1 MKRFLVTCVLA
12 LVAVWMPAGTGEAY
26 DYYLGSYD
34 NGQVAYLVTDSV
46 RWSNYEDGGDIYRC
60 RVKAVDPDSDRYDV
74 VYYDVIYYQVLTV
87 MKNGQGCYNL
97 RTQQQFFESH
107 PVERNLVEYI
117 GTYREGQGKRRN
129 G

>member
-46 RWSNYEDGGDIYRC
+46 RWSNYKDGGDLYRC
-60 RVKAVDPDSDRYDV
+60 RVKAVDPDSDRYDIASYEV
-74 VYYDVIYYQVLTV
+74 LYYQVLMMWKDGEV
-87 MKNGQGCYNL
+87 VYSWRMPPSYL
-97 RTQQQFFESH
+97 DSH
-107 PVERNLVEYI
+107 PVERNLLEYI